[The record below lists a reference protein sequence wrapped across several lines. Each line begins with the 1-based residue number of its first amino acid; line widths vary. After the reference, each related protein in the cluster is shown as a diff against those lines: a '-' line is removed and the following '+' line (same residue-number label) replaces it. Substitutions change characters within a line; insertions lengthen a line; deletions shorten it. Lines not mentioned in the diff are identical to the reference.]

1 MTGMDESLRPKK
13 SRITIFDEPIICSFC
28 THDVFIP
35 YEVYINVEQPGID
48 VLHVRYIAI
57 CQHCGQGK
65 VFGDPSRFDVETNDF
80 IWALNQYLISR
91 KE

>member
-1 MTGMDESLRPKK
+1 MTGMDEPLRPKK
-13 SRITIFDEPIICSFC
+13 GRITIL
-28 THDVFIP
+28 
-35 YEVYINVEQPGID
+35 QPGIG
-48 VLHVRYIAI
+48 VRHVRYIAI

-65 VFGDPSRFDVETNDF
+65 LFEDPSRFDVETNDF